1 MRFFEEADETDLSN
15 IESRGHR
22 VTPRTSRDGQQLCKR
37 LSILR
42 AQGVHQTRRDV
53 VNQSPALV
61 RVVAIRDALRSFSLS
76 LSLSLSL
83 SHAGIRV

>member
-1 MRFFEEADETDLSN
+1 MRFVEEADETDLSN

-42 AQGVHQTRRDV
+42 AQGVHHTRDV
-53 VNQSPALV
+53 VNQIPALV
-61 RVVAIRDALRSFSLS
+61 RVVAIRDALHSLS
-76 LSLSLSL
+76 LSLTRR
-83 SHAGIRV
+83 IRV